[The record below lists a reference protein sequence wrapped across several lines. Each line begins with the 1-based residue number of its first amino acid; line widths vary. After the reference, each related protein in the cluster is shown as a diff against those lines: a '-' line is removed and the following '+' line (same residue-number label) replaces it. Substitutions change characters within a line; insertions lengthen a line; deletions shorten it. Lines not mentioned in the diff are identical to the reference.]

1 MNYTYRYIDPSQF
14 SSRNAEFCKVIGT
27 NISST
32 NAKKIGI
39 ICFRAIQIYE
49 QTRDDLSKE
58 KTSLRMWVRDQR
70 VKVRNH
76 GRVVK
81 DKNASSNR
89 ASMNALISNIN
100 DQVLNKID
108 SMDGAIQSN
117 LGLAK
122 DRLEECLTYTTI
134 EDIKQYEI
142 IYLEEKKAQRQYEN
156 LKGIR
161 ISLYVSII
169 VFPIVAAFFVSQ
181 FSLNVPLAVFLVI
194 LFSCLWGLMINS
206 VIRDLTKKI
215 VEFERAKASIR
226 DLKTKK
232 SIEDQDSKDFLA
244 KLNPSSS
251 ELSIQD
257 NKDINDSEEH
267 ILREL
272 AKKLQEEYLLLE
284 NACLNFDIDANNW
297 LDLAGKVYKDG
308 AELPDQQERQI
319 QENNQDGSY
328 DSERYTVETLQIRF
342 STFQEAK
349 EFYGVSAKGWQSLVE
364 KLNSPSSINDH

>member
-134 EDIKQYEI
+134 EDLKQYEI
-142 IYLEEKKAQRQYEN
+142 I
-156 LKGIR
+156 
-161 ISLYVSII
+161 
-169 VFPIVAAFFVSQ
+169 
-181 FSLNVPLAVFLVI
+181 
-194 LFSCLWGLMINS
+194 
-206 VIRDLTKKI
+206 
-215 VEFERAKASIR
+215 
-226 DLKTKK
+226 
-232 SIEDQDSKDFLA
+232 
-244 KLNPSSS
+244 
-251 ELSIQD
+251 
-257 NKDINDSEEH
+257 
-267 ILREL
+267 
-272 AKKLQEEYLLLE
+272 
-284 NACLNFDIDANNW
+284 
-297 LDLAGKVYKDG
+297 
-308 AELPDQQERQI
+308 
-319 QENNQDGSY
+319 
-328 DSERYTVETLQIRF
+328 
-342 STFQEAK
+342 
-349 EFYGVSAKGWQSLVE
+349 
-364 KLNSPSSINDH
+364 